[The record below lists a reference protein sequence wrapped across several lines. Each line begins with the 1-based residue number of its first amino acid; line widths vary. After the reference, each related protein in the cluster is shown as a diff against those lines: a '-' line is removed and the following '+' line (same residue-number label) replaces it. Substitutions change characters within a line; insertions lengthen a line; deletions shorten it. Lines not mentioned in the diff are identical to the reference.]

1 METVPPV
8 RWLDYD
14 PIAVVVLMFGI
25 GAVVLLALSI

>member
-1 METVPPV
+1 LCPKV